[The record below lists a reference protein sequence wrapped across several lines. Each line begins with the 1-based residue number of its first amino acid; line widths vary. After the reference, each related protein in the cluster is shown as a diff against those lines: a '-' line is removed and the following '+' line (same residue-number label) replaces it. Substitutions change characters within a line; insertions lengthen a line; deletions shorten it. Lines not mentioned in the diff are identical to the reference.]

1 MHQPRHPRK
10 IPAGRTEPLRAV
22 VVKVVSAQ
30 GTGEPQPR
38 VRPPARRSRRLP
50 QTTIH
55 ITPILKNPGLNP
67 RIPPRSRTGTTATTP
82 TGRHHPSTAE
92 RNQPRKCT
100 TTHHRG
106 THAHMVTAEPRRG
119 PRDTLPMRDAGLRG
133 GQAPP
138 SRRRRA
144 RPCSPG
150 RSRSRSSSR
159 TTAMRQSQTHA
170 LGTESSRGHAGP
182 RGVRTPQASDQQIYQ
197 YGNAMVTKRKW
208 CARRWSQHHS
218 ISTNSCTSP
227 NNTGTSPSRRR

>member
-10 IPAGRTEPLRAV
+10 IPAGRTGPPRAAV
-22 VVKVVSAQ
+22 VEIVPLQ

-55 ITPILKNPGLNP
+55 IPTVTRDPGLNP
-67 RIPPRSRTGTTATTP
+67 WILPRSRTGTAVTIPA
-82 TGRHHPSTAE
+82 GRHHAGTAE
-92 RNQPRKCT
+92 RNQPRKRT

-119 PRDTLPMRDAGLRG
+119 PRDTLPMREAGLRG

-170 LGTESSRGHAGP
+170 LGTESSRGHADP
-182 RGVRTPQASDQQIYQ
+182 RRVRTPQASDQQIYQ

-208 CARRWSQHHS
+208 YARRWSQHHS
-218 ISTNSCTSP
+218 IPTNSCTSP